1 MGGGGGGGVVDPLVL
16 SYGDIALRQSD
27 VDLLAVDSREWLND
41 AVISFAFEYLN
52 NQHPSV
58 ECLHVSC
65 TNMLAM
71 IPRSSTEMQEG
82 LSVAIRDVLT
92 VGRSE
97 KDQKQKLELV
107 VAAVNNSMEPMLAE
121 SGSHWSLLVYEASSQ
136 TFFHFDSLPGSNERH
151 ARDLAKRLGDGAL
164 GQKKNWKFREAKT
177 PMQRNGHACGLYAIS
192 IARHL
197 CEQYS
202 SNSTLDRLGMEDCIK
217 GINDKICPK
226 RVESLRGELLS
237 LIRSMQC
244 KEEEEGPKPA
254 GKD

>member
-136 TFFHFDSLPGSNERH
+136 TFF
-151 ARDLAKRLGDGAL
+151 
-164 GQKKNWKFREAKT
+164 
-177 PMQRNGHACGLYAIS
+177 
-192 IARHL
+192 
-197 CEQYS
+197 
-202 SNSTLDRLGMEDCIK
+202 
-217 GINDKICPK
+217 
-226 RVESLRGELLS
+226 SLRLFAWLERETRQ
-237 LIRSMQC
+237 RSC
-244 KEEEEGPKPA
+244 ETAGRRCPGAEEELEISGSQDTDAEKWSCLWIIRDIHCEA
-254 GKD
+254 LM